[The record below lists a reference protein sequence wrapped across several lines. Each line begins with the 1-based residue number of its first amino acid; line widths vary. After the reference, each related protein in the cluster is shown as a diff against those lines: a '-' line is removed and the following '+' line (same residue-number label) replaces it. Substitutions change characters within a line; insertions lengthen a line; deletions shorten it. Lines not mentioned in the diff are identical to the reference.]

1 MTCTQYREW
10 IEDLV
15 DGTIVPIRR
24 AELERHLA
32 SCDACRALAADL
44 QIIHD
49 TAASLE
55 PLEPP
60 AGVWLQIAGRLR
72 QQGHVSPPPQPA
84 AKRGMRHPALVAIA
98 AALLLFVG
106 GSIVMLWTVYRGQN
120 EQRAQTATVAAP
132 APAPATQ
139 PAGNAQ
145 ADVNVESVEEEFRLA
160 EQHYQNAIA
169 KLEQAARLDQAT
181 SGGSP
186 SVLDPQ
192 TAAMLQKNL
201 QVIDQAIAES
211 RSALRAEPLSAPAR
225 DSLFDALRRKVALLQ
240 DTIALMNEMRKGNAA
255 GAAQIVDGVNKS

>member
-1 MTCTQYREW
+1 MTCSQYREW
-10 IEDLV
+10 IDELV

-32 SCDACRALAADL
+32 GCNACRAVAADL

-49 TAASLE
+49 TAASLD

-72 QQGHVSPPPQPA
+72 QQGRVAPPPQPDV
-84 AKRGMRHPALVAIA
+84 KRSTHPAALLAIA
-98 AALLLFVG
+98 AALVLLVG
-106 GSIVMLWTVYRGQN
+106 GSIALLWMQSRGSAIPSQP
-120 EQRAQTATVAAP
+120 VASSP
-132 APAPATQ
+132 APAAA

-145 ADVNVESVEEEFRLA
+145 ADVAVESVEAEFRLA

-169 KLEQAARLDQAT
+169 KLEQAARLDQAA
-181 SGGSP
+181 SGGST
-186 SVLDPQ
+186 SALDPQ

-240 DTIALMNEMRKGNAA
+240 DTIALMNEMRKGNSA

>member
-10 IEDLV
+10 IDELI
-15 DGTIVPIRR
+15 DGSIVPIRR

-32 SCDACRALAADL
+32 GCDACRALVADL
-44 QIIHD
+44 ETIRE
-49 TAASLE
+49 TAAALD

-72 QQGHVSPPPQPA
+72 HQGRGAAPSQPPAKQPA
-84 AKRGMRHPALVAIA
+84 RHTALFAIA

-106 GSIVMLWTVYRGQN
+106 GSVAMLWNEFRGRN
-120 EQRAQTATVAAP
+120 AAQPVATAPVTP
-132 APAPATQ
+132 APAP
-139 PAGNAQ
+139 GNAQ
-145 ADVNVESVEEEFRLA
+145 TDVGIDSVESEFREA
-160 EQHYQNAIA
+160 EKHYQNAIA
-169 KLEQAARLDQAT
+169 KLEQAARLDQAA
-181 SGGSP
+181 SGGSQAA
-186 SVLDPQ
+186 LDPQ

-211 RSALRAEPLSAPAR
+211 RSALKAEPLSAPAR